1 MINPLSQSHFPNT
14 VLMELN
20 GLKATEALAR
30 DLAPLLIPGDF
41 ITLGGDLGA
50 GKTAFARALLRVL
63 ADDPELEVPSPT
75 FTLIQMY
82 DTPVMPVVHADLY
95 RIKDQSEL
103 EELGWEEAGPDS
115 LLLIEWPDRL
125 GDFLPADRLELSFSL
140 SARNPDARQV
150 AMRGYGRWAERLGR
164 HVAVQHFLRLHG
176 WSEAIRMPIQGDAST
191 RAYERLKKPD
201 QQAIL
206 MIAPRR
212 PDGPPIRWGKPYSA
226 LAKLSE
232 SVHAFVAVAHGLREQ
247 GVSAPAILAADL
259 EPGLLIVEDLG
270 GQGIA
275 DSKGPIAERYGVAT
289 DLLAY
294 LHHQTLPPRLPV
306 AVGSAQKADDHV
318 LPDYDLD
325 ALCIEVEL
333 LLDWY
338 LPHHCQVSLGG
349 ASHNQFVALW
359 RDVLTPLTQQ
369 SKTWTLRDYHS
380 PNLLWLPERE
390 GIKRIG
396 VIDFQDAVLGHPAY
410 DLVSLLQ
417 DARLLVSEDLELELL
432 RRYLTARKSQ
442 NETFDMVEFMAAY
455 AALGA
460 QRATKILGIFI
471 RLDRRDGKP
480 DYLRHLPHLEVY
492 LRRNLRHPSL
502 GELSKW
508 FQTTL
513 PQLVGAQ

>member
-1 MINPLSQSHFPNT
+1 MIPSSSPSLPNT
-14 VLMELN
+14 VLLELN
-20 GLKATEALAR
+20 GLSATDALAR
-30 DLAPLLIPGDF
+30 DLARLLIPGDF

-50 GKTAFARALLRVL
+50 GKTAFVRALLRVL

-82 DTPVMPVVHADLY
+82 DTPRMPVVHADLY
-95 RIKDQSEL
+95 RIRGQSEL

-125 GDFLPADRLELSFSL
+125 GDFLPADRLDLTFSL
-140 SARNPDARQV
+140 SARHPEARQV
-150 AMRGYGRWAERLGR
+150 AMRGYGRWAERLER

-176 WSEAIRMPIQGDAST
+176 WGEAIRVPIQGDAST

-232 SVHAFVAVAHGLREQ
+232 SVHAFVAVAHGLRAQ
-247 GVSAPAILAADL
+247 GLSAPEILAADL

-270 GQGIA
+270 GEGIA
-275 DSKGPIAERYGVAT
+275 DHSSPIAERYGVAT
-289 DLLAY
+289 DLLAH
-294 LHHQTLPPRLPV
+294 LHQQVLPPRLPV
-306 AVGSAQKADDHV
+306 AVGKAQKADDHV
-318 LPDYDLD
+318 LPAYDPD

-338 LPHHCQVSLGG
+338 LPHHCQVTLGG
-349 ASHNQFVALW
+349 ASRNQFLALW
-359 RDVLTPLTQQ
+359 REVLTPLTQHGQ
-369 SKTWTLRDYHS
+369 TWTLRDYHS

-417 DARLLVSEDLELELL
+417 DARLLVSEELELSL
-432 RRYLTARKSQ
+432 LSRYLTARKAQ
-442 NETFDMVEFMAAY
+442 DEAFDMAEFMAAY
-455 AALGA
+455 AAFGA
-460 QRATKILGIFI
+460 QRVTKILGIFI

-480 DYLRHLPHLEVY
+480 AYLRHLPHLEVY

-502 GELSKW
+502 RELAQW
-508 FQTTL
+508 YRDIL
-513 PQLVGAQ
+513 PQLVGGA

>member
-1 MINPLSQSHFPNT
+1 MTTRSPTPLPNT
-14 VLMELN
+14 VLLELN
-20 GLKATEALAR
+20 GLGATETLAR
-30 DLAPLLIPGDF
+30 DLARLLIPGDF

-63 ADDPELEVPSPT
+63 ADDPALEVPSPT

-82 DTPVMPVVHADLY
+82 DTPRMPVVHADLY
-95 RIKDQSEL
+95 RIRDQSEL

-125 GDFLPADRLELSFSL
+125 GNFLPADRLDLTFSL
-140 SARNPDARQV
+140 SARHPEARQV
-150 AMRGYGRWAERLGR
+150 AMRGYGRWSERLER
-164 HVAVQHFLRLHG
+164 HVAVQHLLRLHG
-176 WSEAIRMPIQGDAST
+176 WGEAVRMPIQGDAST
-191 RAYERLKKPD
+191 RAYERLQKPD
-201 QQAIL
+201 QKAIL

-232 SVHAFVAVAHGLREQ
+232 SVHAFVALAHGLRAQ
-247 GVSAPAILAADL
+247 GLSAPEILAADL

-270 GQGIA
+270 GEGVVDA
-275 DSKGPIAERYGVAT
+275 LGPIPERYGVAT
-289 DLLAY
+289 DLLAH

-306 AVGSAQKADDHV
+306 SVGLAQKADDHV
-318 LPDYDLD
+318 LPVYDLD
-325 ALCIEVEL
+325 ALCIEAEL

-338 LPHHCQVSLGG
+338 LPHHCQVDVGG
-349 ASHNQFVALW
+349 AGRSQFLALW
-359 RDVLTPLTQQ
+359 REVLTPVTQH
-369 SKTWTLRDYHS
+369 SPTWTLRDYHS
-380 PNLLWLPERE
+380 PNLLWLPDRE

-417 DARLLVSEDLELELL
+417 DARLLVSEDLELALL
-432 RRYLTARKSQ
+432 RRYLSARKAQ
-442 NETFDMVEFMAAY
+442 DEAFDMAAFMAAY

-460 QRATKILGIFI
+460 QRVTKILGIFI

-480 DYLRHLPHLEVY
+480 AYLRHLPHLEVY

-502 GELSKW
+502 RELSQW
-508 FQTTL
+508 YQATL
-513 PQLVGAQ
+513 PQLAGGM

>member
-1 MINPLSQSHFPNT
+1 MTPSSPSPLPNT
-14 VLMELN
+14 VLLELN
-20 GLKATEALAR
+20 GLGATETLAR
-30 DLAPLLIPGDF
+30 DLARLLIPGDF

-63 ADDPELEVPSPT
+63 AGDPELEVPSPT

-82 DTPVMPVVHADLY
+82 DTPRMPVVHADLY
-95 RIKDQSEL
+95 RIRDQSEL

-125 GDFLPADRLELSFSL
+125 GDLMPADRLDLTFSL
-140 SARNPDARQV
+140 SARQPDARQV

-176 WSEAIRMPIQGDAST
+176 WGEAVRLPIQGDAST
-191 RAYERLKKPD
+191 RAYERLDKPD
-201 QQAIL
+201 QRAIL

-232 SVHAFVAVAHGLREQ
+232 SVHAFLAVAHGLRAQ
-247 GVSAPAILAADL
+247 GVSAPDILAADL

-270 GQGIA
+270 GDGIA
-275 DSKGPIAERYGVAT
+275 DANGPIAERYEVAT
-289 DLLAY
+289 DLLAH
-294 LHHQTLPPRLPV
+294 LHHQVLPVRLPV
-306 AVGSAQKADDHV
+306 AVGNAQKAEDHV
-318 LPDYDLD
+318 LPVYDLD

-338 LPHHCQVSLGG
+338 LPHHCKVTLGG
-349 ASHNQFVALW
+349 ASRNRFVALW
-359 RDVLTPLTQQ
+359 RDVLMPLSQQ
-369 SKTWTLRDYHS
+369 SQTWTLRDYHS
-380 PNLLWLPERE
+380 PNLLWLPGRE

-417 DARLLVSEDLELELL
+417 DARLLVSEELELALL
-432 RRYLTARKSQ
+432 RRYLTARKAQ
-442 NETFDMVEFMAAY
+442 GEAFDIAEFMTAY

-460 QRATKILGIFI
+460 QRVTKILGIFI

-480 DYLRHLPHLEVY
+480 GYLRHLPHLEVY

-502 GELSKW
+502 RDLAQWYQE
-508 FQTTL
+508 TL
-513 PQLVGAQ
+513 PQLVGGA